1 MEFQMRVILDTDPS
15 MGSPG
20 SEIDDG
26 FAIALVVADNVFELE
41 LVTSVNGNTDVESAT
56 YLSMELLQR
65 LGRTDV
71 PVVRGAAAPLVEP
84 EKTRAAPQE
93 IRDRFGHHQP
103 APGYAAAE
111 IARRVVEA
119 PGEITVVAIGP
130 LTNIAAAIAL
140 DARVAS
146 SVKEIVVMGG
156 VFLGQTNRRGMP
168 GEFNW
173 WMDAHA
179 ARAVMRSGA
188 PLRLVGLDVT
198 LRVRLTREHAAV
210 MAASGRP
217 FGEFAGE
224 CTIAW
229 LDHLAR
235 ANPGDPEAGRS
246 CPLHD
251 PLAVA
256 AVSRPGL
263 LTWEPA
269 HVDVVTADDV
279 GRGVAIADFLIAADA
294 RAPNVQVATG
304 VDADAFMA
312 YFLDR
317 ISAY

>member
-1 MEFQMRVILDTDPS
+1 VRVILDTDPS

-26 FAIALVVADNVFELE
+26 FALALLVADEAFQLE

-56 YLSMELLQR
+56 YLSMELLER
-65 LGRTDV
+65 LGRADI

-84 EKTRAAPQE
+84 DKARAAPPE
-93 IRDRFGHHQP
+93 IRDRFGHRRP

-111 IARRVVEA
+111 IARRIVEA

-140 DARVAS
+140 DARVAT

-156 VFLGQTNRRGMP
+156 VFLGQTNHRGMP

-173 WMDAHA
+173 WTDAHA

-188 PLRLVGLDVT
+188 PVRLVGLDVT
-198 LRVRLTREHAAV
+198 QQVRLTREHAAV
-210 MAASGRP
+210 MAGSGRP

-224 CTIAW
+224 YAIAW
-229 LDHLAR
+229 LDRLGR

-246 CPLHD
+246 CAMHD

-256 AVSRPGL
+256 AVSRPWL
-263 LTWEPA
+263 LTWAPA
-269 HVDVVTADDV
+269 HVDVVTADEV
-279 GRGVAIADFLIAADA
+279 GRGVAVADFHVADGTP
-294 RAPNVQVATG
+294 APSAQVATG

-317 ISAY
+317 ISAM

>member
-1 MEFQMRVILDTDPS
+1 MRVILDTDPS

-26 FAIALVVADNVFELE
+26 FAIALVAADDVFQLD
-41 LVTSVNGNTDVESAT
+41 LVTSVNGNIDVESAT
-56 YLSMELLQR
+56 YLSMELLER

-84 EKTRAAPQE
+84 EKARGAPPE
-93 IRDRFGHHQP
+93 IRARFGHHRP

-111 IARRVVEA
+111 IARRVVAA

-130 LTNIAAAIAL
+130 LTNIAAAVAL
-140 DARVAS
+140 DARVAT

-156 VFLGQTNRRGMP
+156 VFLGQTNHRGMP

-188 PLRLVGLDVT
+188 PVRLVGLDVT
-198 LRVRLTREHAAV
+198 RQVRLTREHAAV
-210 MAASGRP
+210 MAAGGRP
-217 FGEFAGE
+217 FGAFAGE
-224 CTIAW
+224 CAIAW
-229 LDHLAR
+229 LDHLGQ
-235 ANPGDPEAGRS
+235 ANPGDPGAGRS
-246 CPLHD
+246 CAMHD

-256 AVSRPGL
+256 AVSHPEL
-263 LTWEPA
+263 LTWKPA
-269 HVDVVTADDV
+269 HVDVVTGDDV
-279 GRGVAIADFLIAADA
+279 GRGVAIADFLVAGDA
-294 RAPNVQVATG
+294 PAPNAQVATD

-312 YFLDR
+312 YFLGR

>member
-1 MEFQMRVILDTDPS
+1 MRVILDTDPS

-26 FAIALVVADNVFELE
+26 FALALLVADEVFELE

-56 YLSMELLQR
+56 YLSMELLER
-65 LGRTDV
+65 LGRADV

-84 EKTRAAPQE
+84 DKARAAPQE
-93 IRDRFGHHQP
+93 IRDRFGHRLP

-111 IARRVVEA
+111 IARRIVEA

-140 DARVAS
+140 DARVAT

-156 VFLGQTNRRGMP
+156 VFLGQTNHRGMP

-179 ARAVMRSGA
+179 ARAVLRGGA

-198 LRVRLTREHAAV
+198 QQVRLTREHAAV
-210 MAASGRP
+210 MAGGGRT

-224 CTIAW
+224 YTIAW
-229 LDHLAR
+229 LDHLGR
-235 ANPGDPEAGRS
+235 ANPGDPEAGQS
-246 CPLHD
+246 CAMHD

-256 AVSRPGL
+256 AVSRPWL
-263 LTWEPA
+263 LTWAPA
-269 HVDVVTADDV
+269 HVDVITGDEV
-279 GRGVAIADFLIAADA
+279 GRGVAIADFLIADGAP
-294 RAPNVQVATG
+294 APNAQVATG

-312 YFLDR
+312 YFLGR

>member
-1 MEFQMRVILDTDPS
+1 M
-15 MGSPG
+15 
-20 SEIDDG
+20 
-26 FAIALVVADNVFELE
+26 
-41 LVTSVNGNTDVESAT
+41 TSVNGNIDVESAT
-56 YLSMELLQR
+56 YLSMELLER

-71 PVVRGAAAPLVEP
+71 PVVRGAAAPLAEP
-84 EKTRAAPQE
+84 EKARGAPQE
-93 IRDRFGHHQP
+93 IRDRFGHHRP

-111 IARRVVEA
+111 IARRVAEA

-130 LTNIAAAIAL
+130 LTNIAAAVAL
-140 DARVAS
+140 DARVAA

-156 VFLGQTNRRGMP
+156 AFLGQANRRGMP

-173 WMDAHA
+173 RTDAHA

-198 LRVRLTREHAAV
+198 LQVRLTREHAAV
-210 MAASGRP
+210 MAAGGRP

-224 CTIAW
+224 YAIAW
-229 LDHLAR
+229 LDHLGR

-246 CPLHD
+246 CAMHD

-256 AVSRPGL
+256 ALSRPEL
-263 LTWEPA
+263 LTWAPA
-269 HVDVVTADDV
+269 HVDVVTGDDAD
-279 GRGVAIADFLIAADA
+279 RGAAIADFLVTGDA
-294 RAPNVQVATG
+294 PAPNAQVATG

-317 ISAY
+317 ISGY